1 MPFNAATLIALKGEN
16 NLDAWARALKV
27 EHASQG
33 LKLYVTKTIPEPKV
47 DDKTK
52 DKDEKYLFDF
62 IRNSISS
69 VTNDAKSD
77 VLDEY
82 QTIKCSSFAT
92 LEAFLMRW
100 QTLRKRVKDV
110 GYIIDDKVELTNLF
124 NAVKRSF
131 PHEAMLWAADM
142 NKNELTTMSFLAR
155 LSTLANTQKNYTNMV
170 AAKLEVKTKE
180 TKEIKTESNGDERVA
195 CNVCGKKV
203 YKGLKHFSCGHHRV
217 PGTPD
222 CWWCDPDKAPDTWI
236 NKKNAMGYLNKN
248 TGGTTAAV
256 AGNNSN
262 INNPPTALTASS
274 AINSNLLFG
283 LGGLSF
289 DDDWEEEDFH

>member
-1 MPFNAATLIALKGEN
+1 
-16 NLDAWARALKV
+16 
-27 EHASQG
+27 
-33 LKLYVTKTIPEPKV
+33 
-47 DDKTK
+47 
-52 DKDEKYLFDF
+52 
-62 IRNSISS
+62 
-69 VTNDAKSD
+69 
-77 VLDEY
+77 
-82 QTIKCSSFAT
+82 
-92 LEAFLMRW
+92 
-100 QTLRKRVKDV
+100 
-110 GYIIDDKVELTNLF
+110 
-124 NAVKRSF
+124 
-131 PHEAMLWAADM
+131 M
-142 NKNELTTMSFLAR
+142 NKNELTTVFFLAR

-170 AAKLEVKTKE
+170 AAKVEVKTKE

-203 YKGLKHFSCGHHRV
+203 YMGLKHFSCGHHRV

-248 TGGTTAAV
+248 TGGTKAAV

-262 INNPPTALTASS
+262 INNPPTALTSSS